1 LSQPSEQLY
10 SALSLAYDFFNRK
23 LFDNSLPNVIF
34 TVQRKKGILGYF
46 SPDRWGSVD
55 GKSCHEIAINPAY
68 LAQSR
73 VVEVLQTL
81 VHEMVHCWQYCHGTP
96 PANAAYHNKEWAYK
110 MKSIGLMPSIT
121 GQPGGAI
128 TGQSMS
134 DYVIEGG
141 RFYLASKSLLLKE
154 KYRFNWVDRRAL
166 PKLFETRV
174 FEESKAEIA
183 SSPLVDT
190 DDESLTI
197 DHQEADLSNV
207 ISESSTIP
215 WLEGGLDQPFSELLP
230 DGFISEEIPKK
241 PTRYR
246 YMCPSCSTK
255 IYGKPG
261 LKLLCMDCN
270 TVFEWGRGDRGR
282 E

>member
-1 LSQPSEQLY
+1 MSQPSEQLY
-10 SALSLAYDFFNRK
+10 SALSSAYDFFNRN
-23 LFDNSLPNVIF
+23 LFDDSLPNVIF

-73 VVEVLQTL
+73 ILEVLQTL

-96 PANAAYHNKEWAYK
+96 PANTAYHNKEWAYK
-110 MKSIGLMPSIT
+110 MKSIGLMPSST

-134 DYVIEGG
+134 DYVIEDSL
-141 RFYLASKSLLLKE
+141 FYRASKSLLLKE

-166 PKLFETRV
+166 PKLFESRV
-174 FEESKAEIA
+174 FEKPIDESIVE
-183 SSPLVDT
+183 PFPELLDET
-190 DDESLTI
+190 DDNEMQKQTWPSDKATP
-197 DHQEADLSNV
+197 
-207 ISESSTIP
+207 IP
-215 WLEGGLDQPFSELLP
+215 WLKDGLEQTFSELMP
-230 DGFISEEIPKK
+230 EGFVSQDIPKK

-246 YMCPSCSTK
+246 YMCPQCNVK
-255 IYGKPG
+255 IYGKPR
-261 LKLLCMDCN
+261 LKLLCIDCDV
-270 TVFEWGRGDRGR
+270 VFEWGQSN
-282 E
+282 